1 MMQRQ
6 NHAIKICAKNRCV
19 FRKREMHRF
28 LFLKKAIEELCSK
41 NGEADWL
48 CFLLSASSA
57 QEYRGMQSLCAGYR
71 GAAHCWGQGV
81 RVAGGDLCGNT
92 AKAPT
97 DTKWR
102 RAHWQVKGS
111 QPHRVKGETPCP
123 RRNVALRQFVL
134 GSTCRKICRFGGF
147 AAAPLRGN
155 FAKIGGKRVETDTT
169 QWQSRKKRNL

>member
-41 NGEADWL
+41 TGEADWL

-71 GAAHCWGQGV
+71 GAAPLLGSRG
-81 RVAGGDLCGNT
+81 
-92 AKAPT
+92 K
-97 DTKWR
+97 
-102 RAHWQVKGS
+102 AHWRVEGS

-123 RRNVALRQFVL
+123 RRIVALRQFVL

-155 FAKIGGKRVETDTT
+155 FAKIGGKRIETDTT